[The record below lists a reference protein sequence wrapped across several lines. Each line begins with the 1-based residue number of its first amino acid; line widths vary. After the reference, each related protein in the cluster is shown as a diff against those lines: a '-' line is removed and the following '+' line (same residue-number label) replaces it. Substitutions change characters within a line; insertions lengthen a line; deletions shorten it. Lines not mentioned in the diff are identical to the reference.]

1 MSYLETLPRRIVTVY
16 LPLAVILIILLFPF
30 YWMALTAIKPDEQ
43 LLDLDTYSPFWTWTP
58 TFKHI
63 YKLLF
68 ETNYPRWLWNTMIIA
83 VAATILSIIAS
94 VLAAYAIVRLRYR
107 GAQFVGGAIFLAY
120 LIPPSILF
128 IPLSTV
134 VFQYGLFDTPF
145 ALILTYPTI
154 LIPFST
160 WLLMGYFKTIPF
172 ELEECAL
179 IDGASRWQI
188 LLKIVLPLAV
198 PGLISAFIF
207 CFTLCWNE
215 FIYALTFISSTQ
227 NKTVPVAIVNE
238 FVDGDIY
245 RWGSLMAGALVRLT
259 AARRALR
266 FLRRALRVG
275 DDRCGQRVTNQGGIN
290 VRRSPR
296 TQAADPGTQAV
307 LRVGCAARLADHPH
321 RRRLEPDH
329 PRLGQAGAGNGKSP
343 TRICPDGV

>member
-1 MSYLETLPRRIVTVY
+1 MTDMLPPKVADPKSVLHGSSPMADHSEGMSYLQTLPRRLVTLY
-16 LPLAVILIILLFPF
+16 LPLSIIIIVLLFPF

-43 LLDLDTYSPFWTWTP
+43 LLDLNTYNPFWTTTP
-58 TFKHI
+58 TLKHVK
-63 YKLLF
+63 KLLF
-68 ETNYPRWLWNTMIIA
+68 ESYYPQWLWNTMYVAI
-83 VAATILSIIAS
+83 AATLLSIIAS
-94 VLAAYAIVRLRYR
+94 VLAAYAIGRLLYR
-107 GAQFVGGAIFLAY
+107 GAHWIGGLIFLAY
-120 LIPPSILF
+120 LVPPSILF
-128 IPLSTV
+128 IPLATV

-188 LLKIVLPLAV
+188 LTKIVMPLAI

-245 RWGSLMAGALVRLT
+245 RWGSLMAGALLGSLPLVILYAFFVEHYVSAMT
-259 AARRALR
+259 
-266 FLRRALRVG
+266 G
-275 DDRCGQRVTNQGGIN
+275 
-290 VRRSPR
+290 
-296 TQAADPGTQAV
+296 AV
-307 LRVGCAARLADHPH
+307 K
-321 RRRLEPDH
+321 E
-329 PRLGQAGAGNGKSP
+329 
-343 TRICPDGV
+343 